1 MNANVSFVQIFNV
14 KSLQTNRLSSNVN
27 ISSLQNTV
35 MSTIDNLLTPDI
47 EPYGTLEFYLIYN
60 RTNP

>member
-47 EPYGTLEFYLIYN
+47 EPYGTLEFY
-60 RTNP
+60 